1 LNRDFSKFDVITIVL
16 LLLNSFGL
24 LGTLSAAGGLL
35 VIGLLYAA
43 QSGSLGASSLPY
55 FSLAWTT
62 AFISLLL
69 LPSIYFS
76 MRKLSGR
83 TTSLTQPRP
92 SRPRYLVFLASVWLV
107 TVVCGVVVTRQTTL
121 LGLVFPPFQL
131 LAVFLPILILV
142 IIIRRELDSG
152 SPHRTWGLVSINLLI
167 IPPLVMMMEILALG
181 VIITA
186 FGVWI
191 STRPDLLEL
200 VTLSAQRLMNAGMD
214 PEVIE
219 RVARPYLKQPF
230 VIYLIFAAGAGVVPL
245 IEELLKPAALWLW
258 MRRGINPQQG
268 FSMGLICGA
277 SFALLE
283 SLGMLATVTGED
295 WAVLVLGRMGTGL
308 LHMTTSALMG
318 YGLACA
324 WSKNQFV
331 RLGVVYLT
339 AVALHSLWNVFSL
352 LLGMSPFISSQSSL
366 ARLGQIAPLGL
377 GVLMAT
383 LLMILTGAS
392 RRIKANN

>member
-1 LNRDFSKFDVITIVL
+1 
-16 LLLNSFGL
+16 
-24 LGTLSAAGGLL
+24 
-35 VIGLLYAA
+35 
-43 QSGSLGASSLPY
+43 
-55 FSLAWTT
+55 
-62 AFISLLL
+62 
-69 LPSIYFS
+69 
-76 MRKLSGR
+76 
-83 TTSLTQPRP
+83 
-92 SRPRYLVFLASVWLV
+92 
-107 TVVCGVVVTRQTTL
+107 
-121 LGLVFPPFQL
+121 
-131 LAVFLPILILV
+131 
-142 IIIRRELDSG
+142 
-152 SPHRTWGLVSINLLI
+152 
-167 IPPLVMMMEILALG
+167 VMMMEILALG

-324 WSKNQFV
+324 WSKSQFV

-352 LLGMSPFISSQSSL
+352 LLGLSPFISSQSSL